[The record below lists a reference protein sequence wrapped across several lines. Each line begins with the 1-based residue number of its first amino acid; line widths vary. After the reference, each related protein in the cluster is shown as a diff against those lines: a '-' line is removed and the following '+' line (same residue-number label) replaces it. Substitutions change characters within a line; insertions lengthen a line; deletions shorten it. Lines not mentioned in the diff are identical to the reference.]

1 MAGLAFSKGLYHK
14 YMGEPQQSLKE
25 LNVARF
31 DSHFGEAAISN
42 MIEIYLNPL
51 NEMVYSSQGETE
63 YSTSPD
69 NIKAAQDLITELNN
83 RGVDTV
89 IIECNAM
96 IHTKQKNNLELAAK
110 RLQDILTKNK
120 DQVPALVVMAL
131 CKFLQKK

>member
-1 MAGLAFSKGLYHK
+1 M
-14 YMGEPQQSLKE
+14 
-25 LNVARF
+25 
-31 DSHFGEAAISN
+31 
-42 MIEIYLNPL
+42 
-51 NEMVYSSQGETE
+51 
-63 YSTSPD
+63 
-69 NIKAAQDLITELNN
+69 ITELNN

-131 CKFLQKK
+131 CKFLQKKQTDARNYLKVALKNEY